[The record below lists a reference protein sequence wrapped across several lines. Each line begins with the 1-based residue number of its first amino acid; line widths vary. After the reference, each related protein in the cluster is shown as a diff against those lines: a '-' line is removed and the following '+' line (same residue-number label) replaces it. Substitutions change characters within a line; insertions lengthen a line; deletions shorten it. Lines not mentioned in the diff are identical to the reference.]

1 MKKKFITAAIP
12 YSNGL
17 PHLGH
22 AYEYV
27 LTDAIARY
35 HRVWMKD
42 EVLMS
47 LGMDENAQKNVQ
59 KAKELGI
66 STQDLVDSMGQK
78 FKELHQT
85 LQMSNDFFIKTTSPE
100 HRKAAEEVWSRL
112 VNNGYIYKKTYT
124 GLYCVG
130 CETFKTEKDL
140 TPEGLCMDH
149 LKKPDEVSE
158 ENYFFKLTEF
168 KDKLIN
174 LISLDEIKIVP
185 SYRKS
190 EMLNFLN
197 QELFDVSFSRP
208 EKLLN
213 WGIKVPGDQTQVI
226 YVWCDAL
233 INYITVLGFPNTD
246 SKIKEYW
253 EEGETLHVIGKDILR
268 FHSIYW
274 PAMLLGA
281 GLPIPKEILAHGH
294 ILSNGQKMSKT
305 LGNVVGPLEIVDM
318 YNGFGQEKSL
328 LGSIFGSEV
337 FRYFFLKNINP
348 HNDGDFTWER
358 LKELYNAD
366 LANGLGNL
374 VSRVMRL
381 SEKYLET
388 QTDFPQVDL
397 QKEHQEFAD
406 AMKEYDVMNAMNYIW
421 KLIGE
426 ADNYM
431 QTEQPFKV
439 VKVDVEKGKQQLQ
452 LLREKV
458 YTIARLLNPFIP
470 TTSEKVK
477 EIVKVNKMP
486 EKPLFPRYE

>member
-27 LTDAIARY
+27 LTDSIARY
-35 HRVWMKD
+35 HRVWAKD
-42 EVLMS
+42 DVLMS

-66 STQDLVDSMGQK
+66 STQELVDSMGEK

-85 LQMSNDFFIKTTSPE
+85 LQMSNDFFIKTTSVE
-100 HRKAAEEVWSRL
+100 HRKAAGEVWNRL
-112 VNNGYIYKKTYT
+112 VKNGYIYKKTYT
-124 GLYCVG
+124 GLYCIG

-140 TPEGLCMDH
+140 TPDGLCPDH
-149 LKKPDEVSE
+149 LKKPEEVAE

-168 KDKLIN
+168 KDKLID
-174 LISLDEIKIVP
+174 LISNDGIKIVP
-185 SYRKS
+185 TYRKS

-213 WGIKVPGDQTQVI
+213 WGIKVPGDETQVI

-233 INYITVLGFPNTD
+233 INYITVLGFPESD
-246 SKIKEYW
+246 SKMSEFW
-253 EEGETLHVIGKDILR
+253 NNGETLHVIGKDILR

-281 GLPIPKEILAHGH
+281 DLPIPKEILAHGH
-294 ILSNGQKMSKT
+294 IQSNGQKMSKS
-305 LGNVVGPLEIVDM
+305 LGNVVGPMEIVDK
-318 YNGFGQEKSL
+318 YDQLKDKSV
-328 LGSIFGSEV
+328 LGDRFGSEV
-337 FRYFFLKNINP
+337 FRYYFLKNINP

-358 LKELYNAD
+358 LRELYNAD

-374 VSRVMRL
+374 VSRVMKL
-381 SEKYLET
+381 SEKYLEP
-388 QTDFPQVDL
+388 QTDFAQVDL
-397 QKEHQEFAD
+397 QKVHSEFAN

-421 KLIGE
+421 KQIGE

-439 VKVDVEKGKQQLQ
+439 VKVDLEKGKQQLQ
-452 LLREKV
+452 ILREKV
-458 YTIARLLNPFIP
+458 YTIARLLNPFMP
-470 TTSEKVK
+470 TTSEVIKKIIK
-477 EIVKVNKMP
+477 ENKMP
-486 EKPLFPRYE
+486 EMSLFPRYE